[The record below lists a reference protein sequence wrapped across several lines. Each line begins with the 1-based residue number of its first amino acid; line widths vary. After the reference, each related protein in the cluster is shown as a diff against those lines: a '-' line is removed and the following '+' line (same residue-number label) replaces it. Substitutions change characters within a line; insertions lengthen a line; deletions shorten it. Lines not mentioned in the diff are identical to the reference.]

1 MSDTLDIQTR
11 LTDEV
16 AEKRRQA
23 VLDISALSPQDAQP
37 LILIALGDEDWRVRK
52 EAVSA
57 AVRNIDYS
65 KMVTSLIEA
74 VRDEDNIGLKNA
86 AIEALSAA
94 GEKVLSEVIGSF
106 QSKDPEARKAAVDI
120 VGMIQSPLAVN
131 ILAEA
136 LLDENLNVRV
146 SAAERLGLHNS
157 QAAQEALIHCLGES
171 LSLLRLT
178 ALESLRTLKVTISRH
193 YLEPLLNDPILLEEV
208 LLALGRTG
216 DKEVVPDIMSNLS
229 TDPAACLALEDL
241 HDRSE
246 ATAKAVE
253 SALETAD
260 LAVSDALLK
269 MTQDNDP
276 SVMKAAVRC
285 ILWSKKEEHISE
297 IVSMA
302 RNSPLYPLLIDG
314 LNAWGAP
321 AVLALCALIDKES
334 DHRLASVIGLLA
346 RIMDDTTG
354 REVAQDLVLKLSS
367 SHPAVTTAAAHA
379 VGRFGDERVA
389 AKLAPLLSQ
398 DDPRVRGAAGLALL
412 EIGRRYPSS
421 IRSLLQ
427 HLPIEGAAGVQICRV
442 LEIVGTMDDFGRL
455 DRAAEASDPELKRA
469 ALRALA
475 AVGGQPALFRVV
487 SSLSDTDL
495 RIQIAAADALAVIG
509 PSAGDAVVQ
518 AIGSCNGPVLAALI
532 RTLGK
537 VGHKDAESILSDMC
551 NKSADIV
558 LSAVEAA
565 VVLGIPLTSM
575 RVGLLNHEDKDVVK
589 AALAAFGKDT
599 ALKVLF
605 ALLSHES
612 WDVRLATVTI
622 LAPRTTSF
630 EVRERLL
637 HRLTEEDD
645 DLVIAAIRD
654 AVSKKQGDET

>member
-1 MSDTLDIQTR
+1 
-11 LTDEV
+11 
-16 AEKRRQA
+16 
-23 VLDISALSPQDAQP
+23 
-37 LILIALGDEDWRVRK
+37 
-52 EAVSA
+52 
-57 AVRNIDYS
+57 
-65 KMVTSLIEA
+65 
-74 VRDEDNIGLKNA
+74 
-86 AIEALSAA
+86 
-94 GEKVLSEVIGSF
+94 
-106 QSKDPEARKAAVDI
+106 
-120 VGMIQSPLAVN
+120 
-131 ILAEA
+131 
-136 LLDENLNVRV
+136 
-146 SAAERLGLHNS
+146 
-157 QAAQEALIHCLGES
+157 
-171 LSLLRLT
+171 
-178 ALESLRTLKVTISRH
+178 
-193 YLEPLLNDPILLEEV
+193 
-208 LLALGRTG
+208 
-216 DKEVVPDIMSNLS
+216 
-229 TDPAACLALEDL
+229 
-241 HDRSE
+241 
-246 ATAKAVE
+246 
-253 SALETAD
+253 
-260 LAVSDALLK
+260 
-269 MTQDNDP
+269 
-276 SVMKAAVRC
+276 
-285 ILWSKKEEHISE
+285 
-297 IVSMA
+297 
-302 RNSPLYPLLIDG
+302 
-314 LNAWGAP
+314 
-321 AVLALCALIDKES
+321 
-334 DHRLASVIGLLA
+334 
-346 RIMDDTTG
+346 
-354 REVAQDLVLKLSS
+354 
-367 SHPAVTTAAAHA
+367 